1 MNCYMILACSDYYQ
15 QVFDIYIDTVEAWS
29 APQAIQK
36 FFKDNFAF
44 KEMGT
49 INGSVLVTKFARFKA
64 VPTLI
69 DTSAKADAQYLI
81 YHF

>member
-1 MNCYMILACSDYYQ
+1 MNHYMILACSDYFQ
-15 QVFDIYIDTVEAWS
+15 KVFDIYIDTVEART
-29 APQAIQK
+29 AAEAIQQ
-36 FFKDNFAF
+36 FFKDNFPF
-44 KEMGT
+44 KETGT
-49 INGSVLVTKFARFKA
+49 IRGSILCTATAHFKA